1 MSNPNFWQNKSVF
14 VTGANGF
21 VGSWIVKSLLEKK
34 AKVTV
39 LIRDLTS
46 KSNLKYMDV
55 SDKVNTIVGTLS
67 DPSLI
72 DRIMNEYEVD
82 TCFHLAAQAIV
93 GAANRS
99 PVPTFE
105 SNIRGTWNVLEACRN
120 NHVKIVVASSDKAYG
135 PADTLP
141 YKEDHRLNARYP
153 YDVSKACAELLS
165 RAYWNTFD
173 LPVVVARCSNIYG
186 GGDFN
191 FSRIIPGTIS
201 ALLLGEEII
210 IRSDG
215 TAVRDYLY
223 VDDAV
228 DAYTLLAER
237 VEDLRGE
244 IFNFG
249 TGDPISVLDLTKKI
263 IKISGNNSEPRVLGT
278 AKSEIDK
285 QYVSSEK
292 AKAILGW
299 KANCKL
305 EEGLKKTIEWYAG
318 FYARAN

>member
-1 MSNPNFWQNKSVF
+1 M
-14 VTGANGF
+14 TGANGF

-46 KSNLKYMDV
+46 KSNLKYMNV
-55 SDKVNTIVGTLS
+55 SDKVNVILGTLS
-67 DPSLI
+67 DQTLI

-99 PVPTFE
+99 PLPTFE
-105 SNIRGTWNVLEACRN
+105 SNIRVTWNILEACRN

-141 YKEDHRLNARYP
+141 YEEDHRLNARYP
-153 YDVSKACAELLS
+153 YDVSKACAEMVC
-165 RAYWNTFD
+165 RAFWSTFD

-191 FSRIIPGTIS
+191 LSRIIPGTIS

-215 TAVRDYLY
+215 AAVRDYLY

-237 VEDLRGE
+237 AEDLRGE

-249 TGDPISVLDLTKKI
+249 SGDPIGVLDLTKQI
-263 IKISGNNSEPRVLGT
+263 IKIFGKNSEPRILGT
-278 AKSEIDK
+278 AKSEIDR
-285 QYVSSEK
+285 QYVSWQK
-292 AKAILGW
+292 AKEILGW
-299 KANCKL
+299 VPRFGRD
-305 EEGLKKTIEWYAG
+305 EGLKKTIQWYAD

>member
-1 MSNPNFWQNKSVF
+1 M
-14 VTGANGF
+14 TGANGF
-21 VGSWIVKSLLEKK
+21 VGSWIVKSLLEKR

-39 LIRDLTS
+39 LIRDMTS
-46 KSNLKYMDV
+46 KSNLKYMNV
-55 SDKVNTIVGTLS
+55 SNQINIVIGSLS
-67 DPSLI
+67 DEMLI
-72 DRIMNEYEVD
+72 DRIMNEYEID

-99 PVPTFE
+99 PLPTFE
-105 SNIRGTWNVLEACRN
+105 SNIRGTWNILEACRN

-135 PADTLP
+135 PADSLP

-153 YDVSKACAELLS
+153 YDVSKACAEMLCRS
-165 RAYWNTFD
+165 FRNTFD

-191 FSRIIPGTIS
+191 LSRIIPGTIS

-228 DAYTLLAER
+228 DAYTLLGER

-244 IFNFG
+244 TFNFG
-249 TGDPISVLDLTKKI
+249 TGDPIAVLDLTRKI
-263 IKISGNNSEPRVLGT
+263 IKISGKNSEPRVLGT

-292 AKAILGW
+292 AKEILGW
-299 KANCKL
+299 AAKFRL
-305 EEGLKKTIEWYAG
+305 DEGLKETIKWYTD